1 MTDATA
7 LRTSAQGTPA
17 DVAIRPRDIP
27 FYRDGVAGS
36 AGLDRWAGSLAETH
50 YMNAMSMTF
59 PEGERFFIDS
69 VKHFR
74 SLATGKLAEDVRN
87 FITQESLHTREH
99 VAFNQHLDPAHYPV
113 AEIEQF
119 VARRTGLA
127 RKLPRVMQLTI
138 TTILEHFT
146 AIMAEDALRH
156 PERFSTAPEN
166 VRRLWLWHAV
176 EEMEHKAVAF
186 DVWRLATAKW
196 SGLRRYFARARGI
209 LISTVMF
216 NWTVTTIAL
225 MLMKAD
231 GVTGLRARTALYGYM
246 FGPKGPYAG
255 VLRNYV
261 KWFRPG
267 FHPWDID
274 DRALLA
280 EWRPVFDA
288 AADASKAA

>member
-1 MTDATA
+1 
-7 LRTSAQGTPA
+7 
-17 DVAIRPRDIP
+17 
-27 FYRDGVAGS
+27 
-36 AGLDRWAGSLAETH
+36 
-50 YMNAMSMTF
+50 
-59 PEGERFFIDS
+59 
-69 VKHFR
+69 
-74 SLATGKLAEDVRN
+74 
-87 FITQESLHTREH
+87 
-99 VAFNQHLDPAHYPV
+99 
-113 AEIEQF
+113 
-119 VARRTGLA
+119 
-127 RKLPRVMQLTI
+127 MQLTI

-246 FGPKGPYAG
+246 FGPKGPYAS